1 MSVTHRSCSIVAE
14 TSFGSLDASGVPS
27 PSGLTYLSLPAERDP
42 VVIPGTAPVNERP
55 ILRDGP
61 FGYQAELDTVWSG
74 AARLQKRT
82 GDISIKIDITTLGS
96 SANTYDDAGIGILL
110 GAGFQRLAA
119 GRSTGDSATVTSDNI
134 LIPTN
139 EVEWPLGGMV
149 NSLLSGRAE
158 YSAVTSNDRGG
169 IGTSIGISPAFS
181 ALPASITLRPMET
194 FYTPTGTAS
203 GAVKHSVSFRIDGV
217 NFRSYAFGCKMS
229 SMKIS
234 LTGGRVIAEFIYTS
248 AFIIDDHDDSL
259 YSTGIALG
267 PIEPVFLNGAAQH
280 FRASY
285 AVLSATA
292 PTTTTDKT
300 GNIGDELGRVV
311 ANTDT
316 FDLTVTN
323 TLTPVG
329 VSASVLG
336 MSDMEVSD
344 VAVVANLSLSS
355 PLSTVKNDF
364 RDQVS
369 RQLMIGTGPS
379 GDGLGCG
386 FFIPSAYL
394 TADPT
399 TYDVSGDLVM
409 QNLSYA
415 QGRFGGDVGVG
426 VCKNT
431 PFRMGLGI

>member
-1 MSVTHRSCSIVAE
+1 MSVTHRSCSIAAE
-14 TSFGSLDASGVPS
+14 GSFGSLDANGIPS

-42 VVIPGTAPVNERP
+42 VVIPGAAPVNERP

-74 AARLQKRT
+74 SNRLQKRT
-82 GDISIKIDITTLGS
+82 GDVSIKIDLTTLGS
-96 SANTYDDAGIGILL
+96 SANTYDATGLGLLL
-110 GAGFQRLAA
+110 GAGFKRVTA
-119 GRSTGDSATVTSDNI
+119 GRTTGDSVAVTSVNV
-134 LIPTN
+134 LVPTD
-139 EVEWPLGGMV
+139 ETEWPVGGV
-149 NSLLSGRAE
+149 VSSLIGGRAE

-169 IGTSIGISPAFS
+169 LGTSLGISPAISSF
-181 ALPASITLRPMET
+181 ASPITLQPMET

-203 GAVKHSVSFRIDGV
+203 GAVKHSVTFRIDGV

-234 LTGGRVIAEFIYTS
+234 LTGGRAIAEFIYTS

-259 YSTGIALG
+259 YSTGLTLG

-285 AVLSATA
+285 AVLSASA
-292 PTTTTDKT
+292 PTTTTDLV

-329 VSASVLG
+329 VSDSVLG

-369 RQLMIGTGPS
+369 RQLMIGTGPT

-386 FFIPSAYL
+386 FLIPSAYL
-394 TADPT
+394 TVDPT
-399 TYDVSGDLVM
+399 AYDVSGDLVM

-415 QGRFGGDVGVG
+415 QGRFGGDVGSG
-426 VCKNT
+426 VCKNS